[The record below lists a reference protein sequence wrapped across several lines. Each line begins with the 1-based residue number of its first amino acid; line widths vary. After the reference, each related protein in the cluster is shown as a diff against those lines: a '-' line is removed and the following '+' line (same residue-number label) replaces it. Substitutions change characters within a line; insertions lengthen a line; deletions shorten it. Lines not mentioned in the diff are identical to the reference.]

1 MPYSTTNPEFD
12 AVLKRLGDLHDRKN
26 AGYANSGD
34 PLANFRIANKFGIK
48 TSDSIAVRLS
58 DKINRWLNLMENNDL
73 DKVGEA
79 LEDTMDDMVVYGML
93 WLVARAEEAAAPS
106 VEKSYV
112 APRRDICQ
120 HDGVED
126 ASDCAEAD
134 TFNYA
139 EEMGIVV
146 AWTPEQYAAN
156 HGDWTGLGE
165 RTDPRR
171 P

>member
-26 AGYANSGD
+26 AGYANSED
-34 PLANFRIANKFGIK
+34 PLANFRIANQFGIK

-58 DKINRWLNLMENNDL
+58 DKINRWLNLMGDNDL

-93 WLVARAEEAAAPS
+93 WLVARAEEAAT
-106 VEKSYV
+106 
-112 APRRDICQ
+112 RRDTCQ

-126 ASDCAEAD
+126 ASDCPEAD

-139 EEMGIVV
+139 EEVGITV
-146 AWTPEQYAAN
+146 AWTPEQYAAA
-156 HGDWTGLGE
+156 HRGLGE
-165 RTDPRR
+165 GPDPRR